1 MSGGCLPLCVA
12 RAAGQK
18 CRMSPL
24 RRPGLLG
31 GVWGRVGRLRGRA
44 ATRYSGR
51 MDAILFDMD
60 DTLYDQALPF
70 ARAVRRVLGEVP
82 GATAEGLYLASRRHS
97 GEVFA
102 AYAAGE
108 RPTDAMYV
116 RRMQR
121 TMAEFG
127 VRVDEACALRLQR
140 AYTARDDA
148 GMVLSPAMAS
158 ALDWCL
164 AHARCGVGVVT
175 NGTPDR
181 QMDKWRALGLGRWI
195 RPERVFVSDALG
207 VAKPDPAIFRA
218 ALSAMGA
225 RAAQSLYVGDAFQT
239 DVVGARAAGVRV
251 VWLNRR
257 RRAVP
262 GDARVRPDAEVRS
275 DEGLLDLLRT
285 SL

>member
-1 MSGGCLPLCVA
+1 
-12 RAAGQK
+12 
-18 CRMSPL
+18 
-24 RRPGLLG
+24 
-31 GVWGRVGRLRGRA
+31 
-44 ATRYSGR
+44 

-70 ARAVRRVLGEVP
+70 ARAVRKVLGEVP

-140 AYTARDDA
+140 AYAARDDA
-148 GMVLSPAMAS
+148 GMMLAPAMAS
-158 ALDWCL
+158 ALDLCL
-164 AHARCGVGVVT
+164 AHARRGVGIVT
-175 NGTPDR
+175 NGTPER

-195 RPERVFVSDALG
+195 RPE
-207 VAKPDPAIFRA
+207 

-225 RAAQSLYVGDAFQT
+225 RAADSLYVGDAFQT
-239 DVVGARAAGVRV
+239 DVVGARAAGMRV

-257 RRAVP
+257 RRNVP
-262 GDARVRPDAEVRS
+262 EGARVRPDAEVRS
-275 DEGLLDLLRT
+275 DEELLDLLRT

>member
-1 MSGGCLPLCVA
+1 
-12 RAAGQK
+12 
-18 CRMSPL
+18 
-24 RRPGLLG
+24 
-31 GVWGRVGRLRGRA
+31 
-44 ATRYSGR
+44 

-70 ARAVRRVLGEVP
+70 ARAVRKVLGEVP

-140 AYTARDDA
+140 AYAARDDA
-148 GMVLSPAMAS
+148 GMMLAPAMAS
-158 ALDWCL
+158 ALDLCL
-164 AHARCGVGVVT
+164 AHARRGVGIVT
-175 NGTPDR
+175 NGTPER

-195 RPERVFVSDALG
+195 RPEHVFVSDALG
-207 VAKPDPAIFRA
+207 VAKPDPAIFRT

-225 RAAQSLYVGDAFQT
+225 RAADSLYVGDAFQT
-239 DVVGARAAGVRV
+239 DVVGARAAGMRV

-257 RRAVP
+257 RRNVP
-262 GDARVRPDAEVRS
+262 EGARVRPDAEVRS
-275 DEGLLDLLRT
+275 DEELLDLLRT

>member
-1 MSGGCLPLCVA
+1 
-12 RAAGQK
+12 
-18 CRMSPL
+18 
-24 RRPGLLG
+24 
-31 GVWGRVGRLRGRA
+31 
-44 ATRYSGR
+44 

-70 ARAVRRVLGEVP
+70 ARAVRKVLGEVP

-127 VRVDEACALRLQR
+127 VRVDEA
-140 AYTARDDA
+140 
-148 GMVLSPAMAS
+148 SAMAS
-158 ALDWCL
+158 ALDLCL
-164 AHARCGVGVVT
+164 AHARRGVGIVT
-175 NGTPDR
+175 NGTPER

-195 RPERVFVSDALG
+195 RPEHVFVSDALG
-207 VAKPDPAIFRA
+207 VAKPDSAIFRA

-225 RAAQSLYVGDAFQT
+225 RAADSLYVGDAFQT
-239 DVVGARAAGVRV
+239 DVVGARAAGMRV

-257 RRAVP
+257 RRNVP
-262 GDARVRPDAEVRS
+262 EGARVRPDAEVRS
-275 DEGLLDLLRT
+275 DEELLDLLRT